1 MKIAN
6 PTLLPLNY
14 EPIIIL
20 TIFKN
25 YDRLDVSKIMQI
37 NTL

>member
-6 PTLLPLNY
+6 PTLLLLNY

-20 TIFKN
+20 TNFKN
-25 YDRLDVSKIMQI
+25 YDKKDASKIMQI